1 MTMNF
6 DDIDKR
12 ILREALSI
20 IAGKKIEDISKVETK
35 DDLIGIIEEL
45 CGEVEHLQEEYDHL
59 ENDLESNYRPIP
71 LSEMYE
77 VYDHD
82 FI

>member
-45 CGEVEHLQEEYDHL
+45 CGEVEHLQEEYDNL
-59 ENDLESNYRPIP
+59 ENDLENNYRPIP
-71 LSEMYE
+71 PSDMYE